1 MGGHQIK
8 NKHLVVLIHGLWGSY
23 KHMKSMKT
31 VFNEKFGKVRE
42 IGDYLNN
49 IEETIFFAPKQNALF
64 KTFDGIEII
73 GYRTLIELC
82 HFIEQFHKRN
92 KDARITKVSV
102 VGYSLGGLVARFVIG
117 KCFTEFKDFFKNI
130 EPFVFM
136 TVASPHL
143 GIQFYEKSRFNSW
156 ILNPIK
162 KILGSTFLGKSGREL
177 FIIDSGNNEPMLVR
191 LSQNEYLYALS
202 LFKHRIVMANVKNDR
217 TVAFYTAFITDRD
230 PFIESGN
237 TLKYFF
243 EKNIPMENS
252 YNSIVLPRILDLNRL
267 NFKDKAPTR
276 DEKTSFKIWILYK
289 LVVPILIIFFI
300 PIAIVFNTFGSIY
313 SYMGT
318 LRYRKMLREDGRL
331 PTYVKERVG
340 ISDTLH
346 DFVGDTYDS
355 IINESA
361 EQSKYVNANED
372 DLTFHRSQNAFIL
385 QDEEDADSKDNN
397 NNSNT
402 NSNNSSSDL
411 QSLLKKVS
419 NMTPNDIEMWGEFVD
434 KYSHNMDPNEDWL
447 KTFHK
452 LPLDKN
458 RTTILQNLSKLDWI
472 RIPIYVKS
480 INAHG
485 GVIAR
490 RGLNENTPPTGYAA
504 LEFLGGLIRYFL
516 ETNDN

>member
-1 MGGHQIK
+1 MNGRQTK
-8 NKHLVVLIHGLWGSY
+8 NKHLVVFIHGLWGSH
-23 KHMKSMKT
+23 KHMKAIRS
-31 VFNEKFGKVRE
+31 VFNEKFGKIDKTDNE
-42 IGDYLNN
+42 LNN
-49 IEETIFFAPKQNALF
+49 IEETIFFVPKQNALF

-82 HFIEQFHKRN
+82 HFIKKFHKQNRDS
-92 KDARITKVSV
+92 KITKISV

-117 KCFTEFKDFFKNI
+117 KCFTECKDIFKDMK
-130 EPFVFM
+130 PFIFM

-143 GIQFYEKSRFNSW
+143 GIQFYDKSRFNSW

-162 KILGSTFLGKSGREL
+162 KFLGSMFLGKSGREL
-177 FIIDSGNNEPMLVR
+177 FIIDSGNRGPMLVR
-191 LSQNEYLYALS
+191 LCQNEYFYALS
-202 LFKHRIVMANVKNDR
+202 LFQHRILMANVKNDR

-243 EKNIPMENS
+243 EYNIPVEDS
-252 YNSIVLPRILDLNRL
+252 YNATILPRIVDLNRL

-276 DEKTSFKIWILYK
+276 DEKISITRWLLYRI
-289 LVVPILIIFFI
+289 VVPIAIIIFI
-300 PIAIVFNTFGSIY
+300 PITIVFNMCGSLY

-318 LRYRKMLREDGRL
+318 LQYRKMLREDKQL
-331 PTYVKERVG
+331 PVYVKEKIG
-340 ISDTLH
+340 LSDTIH

-361 EQSKYVNANED
+361 RKNKYINANED
-372 DLTFHRSQNAFIL
+372 DLAPHKSRNASIL
-385 QDEEDADSKDNN
+385 QDEDENDSEDDGNN
-397 NNSNT
+397 NTGSN
-402 NSNNSSSDL
+402 L
-411 QSLLKKVS
+411 QSLSKEVS
-419 NMTPNDIEMWGEFVD
+419 NMTANDVEMWKEFIN
-434 KYSHNMDPNEDWL
+434 KYSHNMDPNENWL

-452 LPLDKN
+452 LPIDKN
-458 RTTILQNLSKLDWI
+458 RTKILHNLSKMNWI

-480 INAHG
+480 INAHS

-504 LEFLGGLIRYFL
+504 LEFLGLLIRYFL
-516 ETNDN
+516 ETNRN